1 MEFTWELLN
10 DYTYKATTKEIK
22 MNNYEKMKLQEYVDG
37 LDIWPANLIFE
48 LDTDDSTRRCQVAL
62 LKKLER
68 EYNLTADQKKI
79 FDLFIKENS
88 KPRRKR
94 MKPIFWAWTYKI
106 YNGKKMMSSQNEYC
120 GSLRSFY
127 SKEEREDECSFTKD
141 VQVGPLTITLK
152 TEPIKAAEA
161 YKALINENGVN
172 ELYLCRKYMLE
183 TQDDRQLSL
192 SELLRIWRGSCTDL
206 KI

>member
-10 DYTYKATTKEIK
+10 DYTYMASKEIK
-22 MNNYEKMKLQEYVDG
+22 MNNYDRMKLQDYVDG
-37 LDIWPANLIFE
+37 LGLGPASAIFE
-48 LDTDDSTRRCQVAL
+48 LETDDFTRSYQVKL
-62 LKKLER
+62 LER
-68 EYNLTADQKKI
+68 IEKKYELTEAQKKI
-79 FDLFIKENS
+79 FDKFIRENS

-106 YNGKKMMSSQNEYC
+106 YEGKKMMSSQNEPC
-120 GSLRSFY
+120 GYLHSY
-127 SKEEREDECSFTKD
+127 TTKAEREEACNFTQD
-141 VQVGPLTITLK
+141 IQVGPLTITLK

-172 ELYLCRKYMLE
+172 KLYLYRKYMLE

-206 KI
+206 IF